1 MKRVFLIV
9 LDSLGIGALPDA
21 ATFRDEGSDTLRAIT
36 PLCNGRLNTLTD
48 LGLFAIDGTPDV
60 EHCTP
65 KASLARLLEM
75 SAGKDTTIGHWE
87 LAGVVSHSPLPTY
100 PDGFPQEIL
109 APFIEQTGRDV
120 LCNLPYSG
128 TEVIRDY
135 GEEQMKTGKW
145 IVYTSADSVFQI
157 ASHEEIIPLEE
168 LYRACEI
175 ARKLLTGKHA
185 VGRVIA
191 RPYTGEPGN
200 FTRTKNRHD
209 YSLAPPSETMLDLV
223 KANGLDVIGIGKIR
237 DIFAGRGLTEHLKS
251 GNNAEG
257 MAQLDRVVVRDF
269 SGLCFCNLVDF
280 DMIYGHRND
289 VRGYADALCA
299 FDEWL
304 NGFLPKLQ
312 KDDLLIVTADHG
324 CDPSTPSTDHSREA
338 VPCLVYS
345 KEISPKNFGTR
356 STFSDVAATVLD
368 FLDVKHLFLHA
379 NSLL

>member
-21 ATFRDEGSDTLRAIT
+21 ASFGDQGSDTLKAIT
-36 PLCNGRLNTLTD
+36 PLCDGRLDTLTS
-48 LGLFAIDGTPDV
+48 LGLYCIDGTPRIEPNPPRARV
-60 EHCTP
+60 
-65 KASLARLLEM
+65 ARLLEM

-87 LAGVVSHSPLPTY
+87 LAGVTSPSPLPTY
-100 PDGFPQEIL
+100 PCGFPNEIL
-109 APFIEQTGRDV
+109 DPFIKKTGREV

-168 LYRACEI
+168 LYRACDT
-175 ARKLLTGKHA
+175 ARALLCGKHA

-223 KANGLDVIGIGKIR
+223 KANGFDVIGIGKIR
-237 DIFAGRGLTEHLKS
+237 DIFAGRGLTEHIPS
-251 GNNAEG
+251 ANNSEG
-257 MAQLDRVVVRDF
+257 MNQLDVAVARDF
-269 SGLCFCNLVDF
+269 HGLCFCNLVDF

-289 VRGYADALCA
+289 VHGYADALCA
-299 FDEWL
+299 FDQWL

-345 KEISPKNFGTR
+345 KEISPKNLGTR

-368 FLDVKHLFLHA
+368 FLDVKHPFLHA